1 MLPATPFQPEP
12 RIQGSTAEL
21 PVDLPAIINT
31 KAADHVQFRASTEAL
46 PVGIFH
52 TDHHGAFTYVNPAWQ
67 TLTGLSLSDAQDTA
81 WFKAIHA
88 DDRATVLAAWQQ
100 ALHDKADVSLE
111 FRIVSTGEN
120 TSIKIVHAQARALR
134 SDQGVILGFVGT
146 LEDISARYQ
155 QQRELA
161 ASQQRMEVATKSGG
175 IGIWEMD
182 IAKGELTWDAR
193 LHELYGLSEA
203 PVIPGESGYALWQRH
218 VHPEDW
224 PRLEKSLRETC
235 MLGKE
240 YDEEYRIVWHD
251 GSVHF
256 MRATASVTRNSKGAP
271 IKMIGA
277 NWDVSPLRQATAE
290 LEKQHDLLSVTLASI
305 ADAVITTDE
314 NGKVVWL
321 NPVAE
326 KMTGWTNAD
335 AAGLCLTQVLNI
347 VHEESRESL
356 ANPVALCLQTQQAIT
371 PSEHTVLIARDGR
384 EYGIQES
391 ASPIRSRQ
399 GVILG
404 VVLVFH
410 DVTEARRLSSEMH
423 YRATHD
429 SLTGLL
435 NRGEFELRLKKLLH
449 TAQEKNTEHALLCLD
464 LDQFKLVNDVCGHA
478 VGDQLLQQVAKL
490 LSDSVRSRDL
500 VARLGGDEFAII
512 LERCSGEQAQRI
524 GQLICDRME
533 EFRFTHDGR
542 RFRIGA
548 SIGAVPVDARW
559 NNTEAIMK
567 AADASCYAAKEA
579 GRNRVHAWYDTD
591 QAMKARTGEM
601 QWTTRIE
608 QALDEDGFVLFAQ
621 RISQIGVA
629 PDLIHAEV
637 LIRMRETDGSLIAP
651 GAFLPA
657 AERFHLAS
665 RIDRWVVRHALTWM
679 TNLENLTQLGN
690 LSVNLSGQSI
700 GDRAFHRWVFELL
713 SKTSPAICQR
723 LCFEI
728 TETAAMTNLADAT
741 AFIEHAHSLG
751 IRIALDDFG
760 SGASSFGYLKTM
772 PVDYLKIDGQFI
784 RDVVTDALD
793 EAAVKCFADV
803 ARVVGMKTVAE
814 FVDQPTVLQRLTEIG
829 IDYAQGYLMHKP
841 EPIDRLLIA

>member
-1 MLPATPFQPEP
+1 MLQATSFQVEP
-12 RIQGSTAEL
+12 RAHSSTNEL
-21 PVDLPAIINT
+21 PVDLLATINT

-52 TDHHGAFTYVNPAWQ
+52 TDHRGVFTYVNPAWQ
-67 TLTGLSLSDAQDTA
+67 TLTGLSLNDAQDTA

-88 DDRATVLAAWQQ
+88 DDRTAVLAAWQQ
-100 ALHDKADVSLE
+100 ALHDNADVSLE
-111 FRIVSTGEN
+111 FRIVSAGEKA
-120 TSIKIVHAQARALR
+120 SIKTVHAQARALR
-134 SDQGVILGFVGT
+134 SDQGVILSFVGT

-155 QQRELA
+155 QQRALE

-182 IAKGELTWDAR
+182 IAKGDLTWDAR
-193 LHELYGLSEA
+193 LHELYGLCNA
-203 PVIPGESGYALWQRH
+203 PAVPGESGYTLWQRH

-224 PRLEKSLRETC
+224 PRLEKALRDTC
-235 MLGKE
+235 MMGKE

-256 MRATASVTRNSKGAP
+256 MRATASVTRDATGRP
-271 IKMIGA
+271 TKMVGA

-305 ADAVITTDE
+305 ADAVITTDAS
-314 NGKVVWL
+314 GKVVWL

-326 KMTGWTNAD
+326 KMTGWTNTD
-335 AAGLCLTQVLNI
+335 ATGQCLTQVFHI
-347 VHEESRESL
+347 IHELSREDL
-356 ANPVALCLQTQQAIT
+356 ANPVAHCLQIQQAIV
-371 PSEHTVLIARDGR
+371 SSQHAVLISRDGR

-391 ASPIRSRQ
+391 VSPIRSRQ
-399 GVILG
+399 GAVLG
-404 VVLVFH
+404 AVLVFH
-410 DVTEARRLSSEMH
+410 DVTETRRLSSEMH

-429 SLTGLL
+429 SLTGLT
-435 NRGEFELRLKKLLH
+435 NRAEFEARLKQLLH
-449 TAQEKNTEHALLCLD
+449 TAHENHSEHAVLCLD

-512 LERCSGEQAQRI
+512 LERCSGEQAQRV

-533 EFRFTHDGR
+533 AFRFTHDGR
-542 RFRIGA
+542 RFSVGA

-559 NNTEAIMK
+559 SNTEAIMK

-579 GRNRVHAWYDTD
+579 GRNRVHVWYDTD
-591 QAMKARTGEM
+591 QAMQARTGEM

-637 LIRMRETDGSLIAP
+637 LIRMRDHDGSLIAP

-665 RIDRWVVRHALTWM
+665 RIDRWVVRRALTWM
-679 TNLENLTQLGN
+679 TNLENLAQLGN

-814 FVDQPTVLQRLTEIG
+814 FVDQPNVLQRLTEIG